1 MPCSFPAHRN
11 VAGTRTG
18 LKAARPGL
26 TALTPAL
33 LPARLETGR
42 DPGEKGRISPL
53 TGPAPSGMT
62 CDDASQLCLPG
73 GGGHCGGLS
82 LGPPMVSVD
91 RAEIPAAGWIRPEL
105 RPYTAADMIWE
116 EIPAAPYRCRQ
127 KPSSRQDARY
137 RHQRA
142 RLAR

>member
-1 MPCSFPAHRN
+1 MPCSFPAHRS

-62 CDDASQLCLPG
+62 WRACSTSERALQHG
-73 GGGHCGGLS
+73 MS
-82 LGPPMVSVD
+82 LRMAFV
-91 RAEIPAAGWIRPEL
+91 AGEA
-105 RPYTAADMIWE
+105 TAI
-116 EIPAAPYRCRQ
+116 
-127 KPSSRQDARY
+127 
-137 RHQRA
+137 
-142 RLAR
+142 L